1 MPPKRI
7 LKPGGPK
14 PIPKPLNA
22 DNSEQQ
28 SQESIDAE
36 LKFDQE
42 VLWCV
47 SQFEKL
53 LNSGKLPEA
62 KSEKF
67 CRFINENNV

>member
-7 LKPGGPK
+7 VKSNAPK
-14 PIPKPLNA
+14 PVPKPLTTE
-22 DNSEQQ
+22 NSDQQ
-28 SQESIDAE
+28 TAESIEAE

-62 KSEKF
+62 KSEEI
-67 CRFINENNV
+67 CLIIERT